1 MKNLIK
7 ISLYL
12 LSFTLLFTSC
22 VDSSRKGAWTSSD
35 INKCKS
41 EVKVGMYEEG
51 GEDAIDELFA
61 SLGTNVDEISAC
73 VCEKFE
79 KEYSS
84 FREADNDPYLINM
97 SDEQAEE
104 MFMSCLMTYEG
115 EGGWSETMI
124 NLFMT
129 NCAIDPTLEGY
140 CSCIL
145 EEVME
150 KYTVAEATLLTEDDY
165 TNFETLED
173 CLELI
178 D

>member
-41 EVKVGMYEEG
+41 ELKVGMYEEG
-51 GEDAIDELFA
+51 KDAIDDLFA

-73 VCEKFE
+73 MCEKFE

-84 FREADNDPYLINM
+84 FREADSDSNLINM
-97 SDEQAEE
+97 SDEQAGE
-104 MFMSCLMTYEG
+104 MIMSCLTTD
-115 EGGWSETMI
+115 EGGWSEAMI

-150 KYTVAEATLLTEDDY
+150 KYTMAEASLLTEDDY

>member
-1 MKNLIK
+1 MKKLIK
-7 ISLYL
+7 TSLYL

-41 EVKVGMYEEG
+41 EIKEGMYEDE
-51 GEDAIDELFA
+51 EKDVVDELWV
-61 SLGTNVDEISAC
+61 SLGMNTDEVSAC
-73 VCEKFE
+73 ICEKFE

-84 FREADNDPYLINM
+84 FKEADSDPDLDNM
-97 SDEQAEE
+97 SDEQVAEII
-104 MFMSCLMTYEG
+104 MSCLTTD
-115 EGGWSETMI
+115 EGGWSDGMI

-129 NCAIDPTLEGY
+129 NCAIDPTLERY

-150 KYTVAEATLLTEDDY
+150 KYTWAETILLTEDDY
-165 TNFETLED
+165 TNFETFKD